1 MHEGLSTFRDDRRE
15 SIDAINAAYEQARLR
30 SENSAIASRRTWA
43 FPLYEKE
50 AIDTLAQKV
59 ESATIPAGIIT
70 EKTDRNRGDIQG

>member
-1 MHEGLSTFRDDRRE
+1 MPERLGTFRDDRRE
-15 SIDAINAAYEQARLR
+15 SIDAIGAAYEQARLR
-30 SENSAIASRRTWA
+30 RENSDIASRRTWA

-50 AIDTLAQKV
+50 AINALAQQV